1 MDRLRLAVALP
12 HLGVYGGVR
21 RFLELGRVW
30 TERGHDVTIATP
42 GGEQGSAGRR
52 IEDRAEVAW
61 LPFPGRLATI
71 DEMARERWDA
81 VLSPDPVLF
90 RDLHPNGALRV
101 FYAVLEKAPGAE
113 EAWRSADLV
122 LANSAGMTR
131 HLGRRGV
138 PAIPA
143 VGGVNLSL
151 FHPPDPDPRPAP
163 A

>member
-122 LANSAGMTR
+122 LANSAGMAR
-131 HLGRRGV
+131 PPRRPGGAPV
-138 PAIPA
+138 PPRRRRELPA
-143 VGGVNLSL
+143 V
-151 FHPPDPDPRPAP
+151 PPAPPAP
-163 A
+163 APPP